1 MSEEAKSGFMK
12 NLKTGILIGAGSIVG
27 SIPIGILEMI
37 LLKKMFHIK

>member
-1 MSEEAKSGFMK
+1 MSEERKVSFMK